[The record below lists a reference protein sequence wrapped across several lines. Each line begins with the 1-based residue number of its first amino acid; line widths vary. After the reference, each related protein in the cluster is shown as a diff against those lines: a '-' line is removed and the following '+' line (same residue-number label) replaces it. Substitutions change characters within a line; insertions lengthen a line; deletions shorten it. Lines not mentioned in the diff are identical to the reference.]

1 MENMHTDARVERVNN
16 WILFLWNTPECSHCK
31 VRATEFELVTK
42 VASSRYEYVKKKKK
56 YIYIYI
62 YIIYY
67 TYIIYLY
74 SYFQASVLMGHG
86 TDDAGTAE
94 PLDNFC
100 GICYLELGKVFQ
112 VLKFKSICKNDKFLA
127 ALQAFA

>member
-1 MENMHTDARVERVNN
+1 M
-16 WILFLWNTPECSHCK
+16 
-31 VRATEFELVTK
+31 
-42 VASSRYEYVKKKKK
+42 
-56 YIYIYI
+56 
-62 YIIYY
+62 
-67 TYIIYLY
+67 
-74 SYFQASVLMGHG
+74 SVLMGHG

-112 VLKFKSICKNDKFLA
+112 VSKFRSICKNDKFLA

>member
-1 MENMHTDARVERVNN
+1 MQDSHNHAKT
-16 WILFLWNTPECSHCK
+16 WNSTNVLGSMFGWKSDIFSQREIKSEL
-31 VRATEFELVTK
+31 RAK
-42 VASSRYEYVKKKKK
+42 IKKKD
-56 YIYIYI
+56 
-62 YIIYY
+62 
-67 TYIIYLY
+67 LL
-74 SYFQASVLMGHG
+74 SMSVLMGHR

-112 VLKFKSICKNDKFLA
+112 VLKFKSIYKNDKFLA